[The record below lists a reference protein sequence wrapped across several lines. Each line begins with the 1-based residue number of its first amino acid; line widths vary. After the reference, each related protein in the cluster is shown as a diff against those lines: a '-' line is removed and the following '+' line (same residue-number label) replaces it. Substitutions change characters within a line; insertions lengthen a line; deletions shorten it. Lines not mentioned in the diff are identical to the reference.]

1 LGGSLPPNPTTGKE
15 LLSRLTLELTAA
27 IYNDIVGSVR

>member
-1 LGGSLPPNPTTGKE
+1 LGGRE
-15 LLSRLTLELTAA
+15 LLSRLTLELTAT